1 MNPLPS
7 GRVMPIALRN
17 EEGYLTVAEHLLYNG
32 AIKEDRTGTGT
43 RSDFGTISVEYDL
56 EMQGNPTV
64 CLPSTKKVFWEKAVV
79 ELIWMLSGS
88 NRLKFLI
95 DNGVTFWNN
104 WVIPGTEVWETF
116 DWQQRRDSMT
126 KVQKAKF
133 ATWFDELT
141 GGQDESGFPELSQA
155 HFDAVTAKLDEWGI
169 ADLRLI
175 DGDLGPVYGVQWR
188 YWQDFRLV
196 DPSVLYTGGTE
207 AWDKYGSKGFEHFG
221 RADNGQLMIGR
232 VIDQIKKLE
241 TAIEC
246 RDQKAARRLVLTA
259 WNAAFIEEMALPPCH
274 TLAQWCIE
282 PDADGNEVLH
292 CKLYQRSGD
301 WFLGVPYNVAFYSIF
316 THMLCAAFAIRPG
329 VLYHTVGDAHIYS
342 NHVDQIKQQ
351 LATPINPESKPILQ
365 FNRIEHGQSLLDFRI
380 EDVAIT
386 GYLPGEHIAAPV
398 AV

>member
-17 EEGYLTVAEHLLYNG
+17 EEGYLTAAEHLLYNG

-56 EMQGNPTV
+56 EAQGNPTV

-104 WVIPGTEVWETF
+104 WVIPGTEVYGRMLEQGERFRMLKGAQWEEMEAASANHSDDAARLEAQEAVFKKF
-116 DWQQRRDSMT
+116 DI
-126 KVQKAKF
+126 
-133 ATWFDELT
+133 
-141 GGQDESGFPELSQA
+141 PEYQ
-155 HFDAVTAKLDEWGI
+155 
-169 ADLRLI
+169 LI

-316 THMLCAAFAIRPG
+316 THMLCAAFDIRPG

-365 FNRIEHGQSLLDFRI
+365 FNRIEHGQSLRDFRI
-380 EDVAIT
+380 EDVVIT

>member
-17 EEGYLTVAEHLLYNG
+17 EEGYLTAAEHLLYNG
-32 AIKEDRTGTGT
+32 VIKDDRTGTGT
-43 RSDFGTISVEYDL
+43 HSDFGTIQVEYDL
-56 EMQGNPTV
+56 EDEDGMPIV

-79 ELIWMLSGS
+79 ELVWMLSGS

-104 WVIPGTEVWETF
+104 WVLPGTEVWEQL
-116 DWQQRRDSMT
+116 DWEQRRDSMT
-126 KVQKAKF
+126 RVQKANW
-133 ATWFDELT
+133 ATWFDEYT
-141 GGQDESGFPELSQA
+141 GGQTEDGFPEFTQEQ
-155 HFDAVTAKLDEWGI
+155 FDTITAKLDEWSI
-169 ADLRLI
+169 ADVRLI

-188 YWQDFRLV
+188 HWQDYRLI
-196 DPSVLYTGGTE
+196 DPSVIYEGD
-207 AWDKYGSKGFEHFG
+207 AWEKYGSKGFEHIG
-221 RADNGQLMIGR
+221 TADNGQLMIGR

-246 RDQKAARRLVLTA
+246 RDQKVARRHILTA

-282 PDADGNEVLH
+282 PDDFGDEVLH

-301 WFLGVPYNVAFYSIF
+301 WFLGVPYNVAFYSIM
-316 THMLCAAFAIRPG
+316 THMLCAAYDIKPG
-329 VLYHTVGDAHIYS
+329 RLYHTVGDAHIYS

-351 LATPINPESKPILQ
+351 LATPINPDSKPVIRFHNLE
-365 FNRIEHGQSLLDFRI
+365 NGKSILDFKV
-380 EDVAIT
+380 EDVEIID
-386 GYLPGEHIAAPV
+386 YLPGQHIAAPV

>member
-17 EEGYLTVAEHLLYNG
+17 EEGYLTAAEHLLHNG
-32 AIKEDRTGTGT
+32 VLKGDRTGTGT
-43 RSDFGTISVEYDL
+43 RGKFGEIQVEYDL
-56 EMQGNPTV
+56 INEDGDPTV

-88 NRLKFLI
+88 SRLKFLI
-95 DNGVTFWNN
+95 DNNVNFWNN
-104 WVIPGTEVWETF
+104 WVIPGTEVWRTM
-116 DWQQRRDSMT
+116 DWQERRDSMT
-126 KVQKAKF
+126 KVQKAQW
-133 ATWFDELT
+133 ATWFDEYT
-141 GGQDESGFPELSQA
+141 GGQTEDGFPEFTQEQ
-155 HFDAVTAKLDEWGI
+155 FDTITAKLDEWGI
-169 ADLRLI
+169 GDMALAD
-175 DGDLGPVYGVQWR
+175 GKLGPVYGVQWR
-188 YWQDFRLV
+188 HWQDNRLI
-196 DPSVLYTGGTE
+196 DPSVIYGSE
-207 AWDKYGSKGFEHFG
+207 AWEKYGSKGFVHLG
-221 RADNGQLMIGR
+221 TADNGQLMIGR

-241 TAIEC
+241 TALDT
-246 RDQKAARRLVLTA
+246 RDQKAARRVVLTA

-282 PDADGNEVLH
+282 PDENGDDRLH

-316 THMLCAAFAIRPG
+316 THLLCAMCDLKAGR
-329 VLYHTVGDAHIYS
+329 LYHTVGDAHIYT

-351 LATPINPESKPILQ
+351 LATPINPESKPVIQLKRAEFGMSILD
-365 FNRIEHGQSLLDFRI
+365 HKV
-380 EDVAIT
+380 EDIVIK